1 VWYDPNPMRYSK
13 KKEIFMKMKMTLTTN
28 NKMLLRKDQCLR
40 SYKTTTLMSYLLLIE
55 QKYEHEKDLNVKKK
69 AMIVW

>member
-28 NKMLLRKDQCLR
+28 NKMLLRKYHGLR